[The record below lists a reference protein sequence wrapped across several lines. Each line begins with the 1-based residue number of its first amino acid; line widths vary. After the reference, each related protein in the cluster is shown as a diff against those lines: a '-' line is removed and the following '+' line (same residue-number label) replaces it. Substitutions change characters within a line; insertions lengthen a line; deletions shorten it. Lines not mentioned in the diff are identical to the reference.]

1 MHATTL
7 LVGFAS
13 GMMGAGHFSHGIRP
27 ILLQCYCTCLRCI
40 EFIVAVLFLRTAGCI
55 MGTRV
60 VHV

>member
-13 GMMGAGHFSHGIRP
+13 GMMGAGHFSHGIGP
-27 ILLQCYCTCLRCI
+27 ILLQCYCTCLRCV